1 MTSNNQQAGNNGV
14 VQQVRFFLNSFFSG
28 PQAPFFLAADNRH
41 FEREGLEVHFT
52 EGASLAYSV
61 PVLAAG
67 GYDVA
72 YGDMNTLIELKS
84 VDPAS
89 SPLAVWAMH
98 NRSPYTIAVDA
109 DGPVQRPADLVGR
122 KLVSHPEDAA
132 WKLLPE
138 FCIATGLDIS
148 SIDVEPSDLGHE
160 EMVPLMREGRWEGI
174 FGFVNTVR
182 AHTIEAGLDPD
193 KVLRHLEFRHY
204 LPELYGGAVMVTRS
218 FAQNT
223 PQAVRGLLSAI
234 NLGLKDA
241 IADPDAAIA
250 AVARRNPN
258 IDVKA
263 NRARLLGTLA
273 LEMAGP
279 EGGRIGIGDAD
290 DERIAAGAALITKAK
305 GLARVPKA
313 SEVFDR
319 QFLPPLGERVTSLAE
334 RP

>member
-1 MTSNNQQAGNNGV
+1 MLR
-14 VQQVRFFLNSFFSG
+14 QVKFFLNSFFSG
-28 PQAPFFLAADNRH
+28 PQAPFFLADDNGH
-41 FEREGLEVHFT
+41 FERNGLEVHFT
-52 EGASLAYSV
+52 EGESLAYSV

-67 GYDVA
+67 SYDVA
-72 YGDMNTLIELKS
+72 YGDMNTLIEMKS
-84 VDPAS
+84 VDPDS

-98 NRSPYTIAVDA
+98 NRSPYTIAIDA
-109 DGPVQRPADLVGR
+109 DGLVATPADLKGR

-132 WKLLPE
+132 WKLFPE
-138 FCIATGLDIS
+138 FCAATGLDIS
-148 SIDVEPSDLGHE
+148 TVSVEASDLGHD

-193 KVLRHLEFRHY
+193 RVLRHLEFRHY
-204 LPELYGGAVMVTRS
+204 LPELYGGAVMVTRD
-218 FAQNT
+218 FAQKN
-223 PQAVRGLLSAI
+223 PEAVRGLLAAI

-250 AVARRNPN
+250 AVARRNPR

-273 LEMAGP
+273 LEMADP

-290 DERIAAGAALITKAK
+290 DARILAGANLITKAK
-305 GLARVPKA
+305 GLSRVPKP

-319 QFLPPLGERVTSLAE
+319 QFLPPFGERVTSLAE

>member
-1 MTSNNQQAGNNGV
+1 MLH
-14 VQQVRFFLNSFFSG
+14 QVKFFLNSFFSG
-28 PQAPFFLAADNRH
+28 PQAPFFLAADNGH
-41 FEREGLEVHFT
+41 FERNGLEVHFT
-52 EGASLAYSV
+52 EGESLAYSV
-61 PVLAAG
+61 PVLAGG

-72 YGDMNTLIELKS
+72 YGDMNTLIEMKS

-109 DGPVQRPADLVGR
+109 DGPVKSPADLAGR

-132 WKLLPE
+132 WKLFPE
-138 FCIATGLDIS
+138 FCAATGLDIAS
-148 SIDVEPSDLGHE
+148 VEVEPSDLGHD
-160 EMVPLMREGRWEGI
+160 EMVPIMRDTSRWEGI

-204 LPELYGGAVMVTRS
+204 LPELYGGAVMVTRD
-218 FAQNT
+218 FAEKT
-223 PQAVRGLLSAI
+223 PDAVRGLLAAI

-250 AVARRNPN
+250 AVARRNPK

-263 NRARLLGTLA
+263 NRARLLGTLG

-279 EGGRIGIGDAD
+279 EGRRIGIGDAD
-290 DERIAAGAALITKAK
+290 DNRIVAGAALIAQAK
-305 GLARVPKA
+305 GLGRVPKA

-319 QFLPPLGERVTSLAE
+319 QFLPPLGERVTTLAD
-334 RP
+334 RS

>member
-1 MTSNNQQAGNNGV
+1 MQ
-14 VQQVRFFLNSFFSG
+14 
-28 PQAPFFLAADNRH
+28 
-41 FEREGLEVHFT
+41 FT
-52 EGASLAYSV
+52 EGESLAYSV
-61 PVLAAG
+61 PVLARG

-72 YGDMNTLIELKS
+72 YGDLNTLIEMKS

-109 DGPVQRPADLVGR
+109 DGPVQGPADLAGR

-132 WKLLPE
+132 WKLFPE
-138 FCIATGLDIS
+138 FCAATGLDIS
-148 SIDVEPSDLGHE
+148 TVDVEPSDLGHE
-160 EMVPLMREGRWEGI
+160 EMVPIMRDDGRWVGI

-204 LPELYGGAVMVTRS
+204 LPDLYGGAVMVTRE
-218 FAQNT
+218 FAEKH
-223 PQAVRGLLSAI
+223 PEAVRGLLEAI

-250 AVARRNPN
+250 AVARRNPK

-263 NRARLLGTLA
+263 NRARLVGTLA

-290 DERIAAGAALITKAK
+290 DGRIVAGATLIAKAK
-305 GLARVPKA
+305 GLARVPAA

-319 QFLPPLGERVTSLAE
+319 QFLPPFADRVTSLAE
-334 RP
+334 CS

>member
-1 MTSNNQQAGNNGV
+1 M
-14 VQQVRFFLNSFFSG
+14 VQQIKFFLNSFFSG
-28 PQAPFFLAADNRH
+28 PQAPFFLAADNGHFARH
-41 FEREGLEVHFT
+41 GLEVEFT
-52 EGASLAYSV
+52 EGASLAWAV
-61 PVLAAG
+61 PVLAGG

-72 YGDMNTLIELKS
+72 YGDMNTLIEMKS
-84 VDPAS
+84 VDPDS

-109 DGPVQRPADLVGR
+109 DGPIHSPADLAGR

-132 WKLLPE
+132 WKLFPE
-138 FCIATGLDIS
+138 FGIATGLDIS
-148 SIDVEPSDLGHE
+148 TVEVEPSDLGHD
-160 EMVPLMREGRWEGI
+160 EMVPIMRDSDRWEGI

-204 LPELYGGAVMVTRS
+204 LPDLYGGAVMVTRD
-218 FAQNT
+218 FAAKH
-223 PQAVRGLLSAI
+223 PEAVRGLLEAI
-234 NLGLKDA
+234 NCGLKDA

-250 AVARRNPN
+250 VVARRNPKLD
-258 IDVKA
+258 IKA
-263 NRARLLGTLA
+263 NRARLVGTLG

-290 DERIAAGAALITKAK
+290 DARIVAGATLITQAK
-305 GLARVPKA
+305 GLARVPAA

-319 QFLPPLGERVTSLAE
+319 QFLPPLEERVTSLAE
-334 RP
+334 RS

>member
-1 MTSNNQQAGNNGV
+1 M
-14 VQQVRFFLNSFFSG
+14 VQQVKFFLNSFFSG
-28 PQAPFFLAADNRH
+28 PQAPFFLAADNGHFARH
-41 FEREGLEVHFT
+41 GLEVHFT
-52 EGASLAYSV
+52 EGESLAYSV
-61 PVLAAG
+61 PVLARG

-72 YGDMNTLIELKS
+72 YGDMNTLIEMKS
-84 VDPAS
+84 VDPS
-89 SPLAVWAMH
+89 CSPLAVWAMH

-109 DGPVQRPADLVGR
+109 DGPIHSPADLAGR

-132 WKLLPE
+132 WKLFPE
-138 FCIATGLDIS
+138 FGIATGLDIS
-148 SIDVEPSDLGHE
+148 TVEVEPSDLGHD
-160 EMVPLMREGRWEGI
+160 EMVPIMRDSDRWEGI

-204 LPELYGGAVMVTRS
+204 LPELYGGAVMVTRD
-218 FAQNT
+218 FAEQH
-223 PQAVRGLLSAI
+223 PEAVRGLLAAI

-250 AVARRNPN
+250 AVARRNPKLD
-258 IDVKA
+258 IKA
-263 NRARLLGTLA
+263 NRARLVGTLK

-290 DERIAAGAALITKAK
+290 DGRIEAGARLIAAAK

-313 SEVFDR
+313 SDVFDR
-319 QFLPPLGERVTSLAE
+319 QFLPPFSERVTILAE
-334 RP
+334 RS

>member
-1 MTSNNQQAGNNGV
+1 V
-14 VQQVRFFLNSFFSG
+14 LQQVRFFLNSFFSG
-28 PQAPFFLAADNRH
+28 PQAPFFLAVDNGH
-41 FEREGLEVHFT
+41 FERNGLDVHFT
-52 EGASLAYSV
+52 EGESLAYSV

-72 YGDMNTLIELKS
+72 YGDMNTLIEMKS
-84 VDPAS
+84 VNPAV

-109 DGPVQRPADLVGR
+109 DGPVMNPADLAGR

-132 WKLLPE
+132 WKLFPE
-138 FCIATGLDIS
+138 FCAATGLDIS
-148 SIDVEPSDLGHE
+148 TVEVEPSDLGHD
-160 EMVPLMREGRWEGI
+160 EMVPIMRDTGRWEGI

-204 LPELYGGAVMVTRS
+204 LPELYGGAVMVTRD
-218 FAQNT
+218 FAEKN

-250 AVARRNPN
+250 AVARRNPKLD
-258 IDVKA
+258 IKA
-263 NRARLLGTLA
+263 NRARLVGTLG

-279 EGGRIGIGDAD
+279 EGARIGIGDAD
-290 DERIAAGAALITKAK
+290 DGRILAGATLITKAK
-305 GLARVPKA
+305 SLTRIPDP

-319 QFLPPLGERVTSLAE
+319 QFLPPFGERVTSLAE
-334 RP
+334 RA